1 MATRA
6 RFHDEDKAFEMKRRS
21 LLIAMLAVAGS
32 AVSTM
37 SASAGDLLYTLER
50 TTALPSTD
58 TGFDYIKMQPGTSRL
73 FMARLKDGL
82 TVFDVESQAVVAT
95 VENSAG
101 ANGPLLLPEYNRG
114 YVAMDDGSLLS
125 LDLATLAPLQRMPL
139 AKDGGL
145 NSAIYDPYTRQI
157 HAITGT
163 RPEQST
169 WFTLDA
175 ATGKRLKT
183 TVFPF
188 RKMDDP
194 ASDGKGRLFAPA
206 RKDGIVLVLDART
219 LKETARWA
227 VGCAVSKVRYQ
238 ASTHRVLGA
247 CATDTPTFFAL
258 DADTGR
264 IVSRLPIGYGLDGF
278 AIDEVRQRI
287 VTSNYDGTLTVID
300 QDGADGFALRGT
312 VSTHMGAR
320 MMAMDERDGRLLV
333 VNAAFTNTAP
343 NAKGETTKTYHPDSF
358 VVLTYAPK

>member
-1 MATRA
+1 
-6 RFHDEDKAFEMKRRS
+6 MKPMPLLLS
-21 LLIAMLAVAGS
+21 LLAAACSAMVVPPTA
-32 AVSTM
+32 
-37 SASAGDLLYTLER
+37 AGDLLYSLER
-50 TTALPSTD
+50 TTTLPSSD
-58 TGFDYIKMQPGTSRL
+58 TGFDYIKFQPGTSRL

-82 TVFDVESQAVVAT
+82 TVFDVDTQAVVAT
-95 VENSAG
+95 VGNSIG

-145 NSAIYDPYTRQI
+145 NSAIYDPYTRQV

-219 LKETARWA
+219 LKETARWP

-264 IVSRLPIGYGLDGF
+264 VVSRLPLGYGLDGF
-278 AIDEVRQRI
+278 ALDEARHRI
-287 VTSNYDGTLTVID
+287 VTSNYEGTLTVID

-312 VSTHMGAR
+312 VSTQMGAR
-320 MMAMDERDGRLLV
+320 MMALDERDGRLFV
-333 VNAAFTNTAP
+333 VNAAFTTTAP